1 MRSPPCLQI
10 RYWALASRIE
20 ESKKELEDFR
30 IVCLRVVR
38 DVEMLF
44 KYAWLLDRLVNRSLG
59 KGGGMR
65 LYLRLVMPLFTVVMQ
80 SPR

>member
-1 MRSPPCLQI
+1 MSSSAKSAI

-30 IVCLRVVR
+30 IVCLRDVR
-38 DVEMLF
+38 DVAMLF
-44 KYAWLLDRLVNRSLG
+44 KYALLLCRLLNVLG
-59 KGGGMR
+59 RGGGMR
-65 LYLRLVMPLFTVVMQ
+65 LQGLVMPLFTVVMQ